1 MTKATEIATLKGFT
15 ERLPHDSYLR
25 PWLESILP
33 EVEAD
38 IRNDFPVSPSPQA
51 GRAEAERLIASGQ
64 AEATRLITEAKT
76 AAEVLTRCAR
86 NDAKTVR
93 DNLRYKI
100 QTIANEL

>member
-51 GRAEAERLIASGQ
+51 GRAEAARI
-64 AEATRLITEAKT
+64 ITEARTEAVSLVAVAKELAKT
-76 AAEVLTRCAR
+76 IRETAIT
-86 NDAKTVR
+86 DAKTVR

>member
-51 GRAEAERLIASGQ
+51 GRKPSGSSPPARSRL
-64 AEATRLITEAKT
+64 
-76 AAEVLTRCAR
+76 
-86 NDAKTVR
+86 R
-93 DNLRYKI
+93 D
-100 QTIANEL
+100 